1 MNTRLDPTALLPTL
15 ADIEAAAEVVYRD
28 FAATPQYRWGLLSQ
42 RLGTDCWLKHENHTP
57 VGAFKIR
64 GGLTYFDQLAQR
76 GALPSEVISATRGNH
91 GQSMGWAARRH
102 GVACTIVV
110 PRGNSVE
117 KNAAMRALGVTLI
130 EHGDDFQEAREHAIQ
145 LAAQRGAHMVPSFH
159 PDLLRGVSTYWW
171 EFLRAVPQLDVVYVP
186 IGQGSGACSAIA
198 AKLALRHP
206 VRVVGVVSSHA
217 TTYADSLA
225 AGSVIEAPVTTQ
237 LADGMACRVAD
248 PEALA
253 VMAPHIDHIVQ
264 VSDAEV
270 AAAMRALFTDTHN
283 VAEGAGAAA
292 LAAALQER
300 DQLQGLHV
308 GLALT
313 GGRPLFWP
321 QSAAWDPSTSCAP
334 ARPRLAQMTMTCSA
348 RAGANRP
355 CAWANTGERGGWRST
370 PSSPARCAATRKRW
384 KALPK
389 ACRPCPKC
397 FNCRASTNTTAMHS
411 SRPSTRSRWA
421 KPIRPSCTARTFASC
436 ATRWRSGWRASS
448 ARRACRRGTNFLL
461 ACALRSTMCATTT
474 RATTCC
480 W

>member
-1 MNTRLDPTALLPTL
+1 MNARLDTAPLLPTL
-15 ADIEAAAEVVYRD
+15 ADIEAAAQVVYRD
-28 FAATPQYRWGLLSQ
+28 FPPTPQYRWGLLSE

-64 GGLTYFDQLAQR
+64 GGLTYFDQLARR
-76 GALPSEVISATRGNH
+76 GAMPREVISATRGNH
-91 GQSMGWAARRH
+91 GQSMGWAARSH

-110 PRGNSVE
+110 PEGNSVE

-130 EHGDDFQEAREHAIQ
+130 EHGSDFQEAREFAMG
-145 LAAQRGAHMVPSFH
+145 LAAERGAHMVPSFH

-198 AKLALRHP
+198 AKLALGHG

-225 AGSVIEAPVTTQ
+225 AGRVVEAPVTTR

-248 PEALA
+248 REALA
-253 VMAPHIDHIVQ
+253 IIAPHIDHIVQ
-264 VSDAEV
+264 VSDDEV

-300 DQLQGLHV
+300 AQLQGLAV

-313 GGRPLFWP
+313 GGNV
-321 QSAAWDPSTSCAP
+321 DAP
-334 ARPRLAQMTMTCSA
+334 VFGSVLAT
-348 RAGANRP
+348 
-355 CAWANTGERGGWRST
+355 
-370 PSSPARCAATRKRW
+370 
-384 KALPK
+384 
-389 ACRPCPKC
+389 
-397 FNCRASTNTTAMHS
+397 
-411 SRPSTRSRWA
+411 
-421 KPIRPSCTARTFASC
+421 
-436 ATRWRSGWRASS
+436 
-448 ARRACRRGTNFLL
+448 
-461 ACALRSTMCATTT
+461 
-474 RATTCC
+474 
-480 W
+480 

>member
-1 MNTRLDPTALLPTL
+1 MTHLLPSL
-15 ADIEAAAEVVYRD
+15 ADIEAAATVVYRD
-28 FAATPQYRWGLLSQ
+28 FPPTPQYRWGLLSE
-42 RLGTDCWLKHENHTP
+42 RLGTECWLKHENHTP

-64 GGLTYFDQLAQR
+64 GGLTYFDQLARR
-76 GALPSEVISATRGNH
+76 GPLPREVISATRGNH

-159 PDLLRGVSTYWW
+159 PDLLRGVATYWW

-198 AKLALRHP
+198 AKRALGHG
-206 VRVVGVVSSHA
+206 VRIVGVVSRHA
-217 TTYADSLA
+217 TTYADSIA
-225 AGSVIEAPVTTQ
+225 AGRVIEAPVTTQ

-248 PEALA
+248 QAALDILI
-253 VMAPHIDHIVQ
+253 PHLDHVVQ

-300 DQLQGLHV
+300 ESLRGLCV

-313 GGRPLFWP
+313 GGNV
-321 QSAAWDPSTSCAP
+321 DAP
-334 ARPRLAQMTMTCSA
+334 VFSEVL
-348 RAGANRP
+348 
-355 CAWANTGERGGWRST
+355 
-370 PSSPARCAATRKRW
+370 
-384 KALPK
+384 
-389 ACRPCPKC
+389 
-397 FNCRASTNTTAMHS
+397 
-411 SRPSTRSRWA
+411 SR
-421 KPIRPSCTARTFASC
+421 
-436 ATRWRSGWRASS
+436 
-448 ARRACRRGTNFLL
+448 
-461 ACALRSTMCATTT
+461 
-474 RATTCC
+474 
-480 W
+480 